1 MIHCYGMIIEDLE
14 IKYQQ
19 WRKCLKPITTPIYFD
34 KVKTAAAYFLH
45 VPNLSL
51 TF

>member
-1 MIHCYGMIIEDLE
+1 MKMPKADHYSIL
-14 IKYQQ
+14 
-19 WRKCLKPITTPIYFD
+19 FD

-51 TF
+51 IF